1 MSFKLEEILRENI
14 RDIQPYAS
22 ARDEFSGSGEIFLD
36 ANENPFE
43 TGLNRYP
50 DPHHQKLKSV
60 ISNVKNVKEN
70 RILFGNGS
78 DEVIDLLY
86 RALCTP
92 GKDEVII
99 TPPTYGM
106 YKVYADINDVKTK
119 SVELIPENFQLNVEG
134 ILGAINENT
143 KIIWCCSPNN
153 PTGNALEPEDI
164 LQLIKAFK
172 GIVVVDEAY
181 IDFSSAQT
189 WLDFLDLYPNLF
201 VMQTLSKA
209 WGLAGIRLGMGFGNA
224 ELISVL
230 HKIKPPYNINTLTQE
245 KALERLG
252 ELDKKNEE
260 VDRIL
265 YERESLQKG
274 LEKLPTVEKVY
285 PSEANFLLV
294 KLPFAAEIY
303 HLLTEEGI
311 IVRNRAKVK
320 LCTDCLRITIGTNEE
335 NIKLLST
342 MEKIIQNSKLKA

>member
-1 MSFKLEEILRENI
+1 MEFNLSSLLRDNI
-14 RDIQPYAS
+14 RNIKPYAS
-22 ARDEFSGSGEIFLD
+22 ARDEFTGIGEVYLD

-60 ISNVKNVKEN
+60 IAKIKNVRQD

-92 GKDEVII
+92 GKDDVII

-106 YKVYADINDVKTK
+106 YQVYADINDIRTTA
-119 SVELIPENFQLNVEG
+119 VELTPETFQLNVEG
-134 ILGAINENT
+134 ILKAITPNT

-164 LQLIKAFK
+164 LALIKGFK

-209 WGLAGIRLGMGFGNA
+209 WGLAGIRLGMGFGNS

-230 HKIKPPYNINTLTQE
+230 HKIKPPYNINTLSQE
-245 KALERLG
+245 KALERLAL
-252 ELDKKNEE
+252 LDEKNEE
-260 VDRIL
+260 VDQIL
-265 YERESLQKG
+265 FEREAVQLA
-274 LEKLPTVEKVY
+274 LEKLPSVQKVY
-285 PSEANFLLV
+285 PSEANFLMI
-294 KLPFAAEIY
+294 KLPNATDIY
-303 HLLTEEGI
+303 NSLIEKGI
-311 IVRNRAKVK
+311 IVRNRANVK
-320 LCTDCLRITIGTNEE
+320 LCTDCLRITIGTKAE
-335 NIKLLST
+335 NLKLLASL
-342 MEKIIQNSKLKA
+342 EQIIQNSKQKA